1 MAVNVQPEGDL
12 FVDSMD
18 EYLDSQGA
26 YMKLPL

>member
-1 MAVNVQPEGDL
+1 MAVKVQPEGEL
-12 FVDSMD
+12 FGDGMD